1 MSGRYLL
8 DTHTFAWAVGDPASL
23 SGTVRGLLEDP
34 DNAVLVSAASVW
46 EMSIKHHLGKWP
58 EVAPFFDDAL
68 YAGFLSTLR
77 ATELPIRHA
86 HARLAGQWAVA
97 HRDPFDRMLAAQ
109 AVIEGVPILS
119 KDVLLDQFSVTRLW

>member
-8 DTHTFAWAVGDPASL
+8 DTHTFAWAVGEPASL
-23 SGTVRGLLEDP
+23 SGPVRTLLEDT
-34 DNAVLVSAASVW
+34 NTVVLVSAASIW

-68 YAGFLSTLR
+68 YAAFLTTLR

-86 HARLAGQWAVA
+86 HARLAGQWTVP

-109 AVIEGVPILS
+109 AVLEGVPILS
-119 KDVLLDQFSVTRLW
+119 KDPLLDQFPVTRVW